1 MVILSTALQNSFMN
15 SHRFSSDFLE
25 SSGHTIIAST
35 NHVNF
40 NFSAI
45 IRHYTSRILY
55 GTARTST
62 MVTGHLGFSSGF

>member
-1 MVILSTALQNSFMN
+1 MN

-40 NFSAI
+40 NFSSAV
-45 IRHYTSRILY
+45 IRHYTSRTLY